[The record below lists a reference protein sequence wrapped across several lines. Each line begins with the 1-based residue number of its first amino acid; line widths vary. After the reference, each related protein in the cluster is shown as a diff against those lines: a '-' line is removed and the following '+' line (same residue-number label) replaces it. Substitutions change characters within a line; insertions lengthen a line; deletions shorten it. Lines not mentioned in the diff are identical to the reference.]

1 MKDNEN
7 ISFEELLASLNEAVE
22 DNSKQLKDIPKDNEL
37 EKTVIMK
44 PVTEKSDGESD
55 GFRERITNTF
65 RKLKNPDVYSAGEDS
80 FARQLKD
87 ASDMRETEN
96 AEKGIPDAAEE
107 LLREATTEFV
117 ISEETRRVGSKELKK
132 AFEDRQQAENE
143 SAVGNKLK
151 EVLASL
157 AEKTKK
163 SKENVYT
170 GDEYTSVDQN
180 KRFLSAFGRDN
191 NSVLIRMVA
200 TVFIALLL
208 FYVDLV
214 PVLNVKLLPSF
225 LMPPEYNVVYTLFQM
240 QLLLFIVLINNKTV
254 GRGFSSLFTGKLTPE
269 TVTLVA
275 FVAVILHDVITILT
289 CTKQNTVCLYNSV
302 CALGFIMALAYE
314 FLNLKTRLSAFR
326 IASGKAVK
334 YTSSRIP
341 DGSSEEKVFSDYAD
355 EDSADMYCVTKT
367 KFINGVMAKL
377 HSPSKVENYT
387 KYIVLASLAVSVV
400 FALISIKNG
409 GAACFHTFTLSL
421 LLCMP
426 LSVFAAA
433 SQPLAR
439 AQSILEKNG
448 TALLGYDSVEEL
460 ASAGVMSFNDSDVF
474 PSAGIKVNNIY
485 IYENNRID
493 HIIYY
498 ASGAFARLGG
508 PLKDVFESA
517 DADGAGACADIKF
530 VSVEKNGFTMLADGK
545 LVTVGKSTFLREK
558 GFLTESIESDAVYE
572 SKGGRIMYMAYDG
585 HLAAKF
591 YIKYTMDTEFAA
603 LLKKADSAGIYI
615 GLRTLDPNI
624 DDSLLATSLNLK
636 KYPVKV
642 VKLKFGEQV
651 SEITESESCPAVSRG
666 ARGGSKALLSAMFLS
681 SRIRF
686 LRKLHLLTCAL
697 SLIIGIVIMAL
708 LLNAGTFGATYAL
721 YPILLQILWTV
732 VTAASTHF
740 LLQ

>member
-7 ISFEELLASLNEAVE
+7 VSFEELLASLNEAIE
-22 DNSKQLKDIPKDNEL
+22 GNSKQLKDIPDDKDITKTIVTKPVL
-37 EKTVIMK
+37 EKS
-44 PVTEKSDGESD
+44 EGEGD

-65 RKLKNPDVYSAGEDS
+65 RKLKNPEVYNVEGDS
-80 FARQLKD
+80 LAMQLKD
-87 ASDMRETEN
+87 AS
-96 AEKGIPDAAEE
+96 EKLDEDGSASTVQDVLKEAA
-107 LLREATTEFV
+107 TVEFV
-117 ISEETRRVGSKELKK
+117 INGETRRVGSKELKK
-132 AFEDRQQAENE
+132 AFEDKRQIEKESVFSIKLIKDFFVKLIAKARENKE
-143 SAVGNKLK
+143 S
-151 EVLASL
+151 
-157 AEKTKK
+157 
-163 SKENVYT
+163 VYT
-170 GDEYTSVDQN
+170 GDEYVSVDQN
-180 KRFLSAFGRDN
+180 KQFLSSFGKDN
-191 NSVLIRMVA
+191 NSVLLRMLS
-200 TVFIALLL
+200 TVFIAFLL

-214 PVLNVKLLPSF
+214 PVLSIKLLPSF

-240 QLLLFIVLINNKTV
+240 QLLLFIVLINNKNV
-254 GRGFSSLFTGKLTPE
+254 GRGFASLFTGWLSPDTI
-269 TVTLVA
+269 TLVT
-275 FVAVILHDVITILT
+275 FTAVMIHDVITILT

-302 CALGFIMALAYE
+302 CALSFIMALAYE

-326 IASGKAVK
+326 IASGKSVK
-334 YTSSRIP
+334 YVSGKIP
-341 DGSSEEKVFSDYAD
+341 DGSSEGKVFSDYAD

-377 HSPSKVENYT
+377 HSPSKFENYI
-387 KYIVLASLAVSVV
+387 KYIVFASLAVSVV
-400 FALISIKNG
+400 FALINIKNG
-409 GAACFHTFTLSL
+409 GAACFHAFTLSL

-426 LSVFAAA
+426 LSVFASA

-439 AQSILEKNG
+439 AQAMLEKHG
-448 TALLGYDSVEEL
+448 TALLGNESVEEL
-460 ASAGVMSFNDSDVF
+460 ASAGVMSFNDRDVF

-493 HIIYY
+493 HVIYY

-517 DADGAGACADIKF
+517 DEDGAGACADINF
-530 VSVEKNGFTMLADGK
+530 ISVEKTGFTMLADGK
-545 LVTVGKSTFLREK
+545 LITVGKSTFLREK

-591 YIKYTMDTEFAA
+591 YIKYTMDTEFAS
-603 LLKKADSAGIYI
+603 LLKKADSVGIYI

-642 VKLKFGEQV
+642 VKLALGEQS
-651 SEITESESCPAVSRG
+651 SEITESVSCPAVSRG

-686 LRKLHLLTCAL
+686 LRKLHLSIAAL
-697 SLIIGIVIMAL
+697 SLIVGIIIMAL
-708 LLNAGTFGATYAL
+708 LINAGTFGATYAL

-732 VTAASTHF
+732 VTVASTHF

>member
-22 DNSKQLKDIPKDNEL
+22 DNSKQLKDIPEENEL
-37 EKTVIMK
+37 EKTVVMK
-44 PVTEKSDGESD
+44 PVSEKSDGESD

-96 AEKGIPDAAEE
+96 AKKGIPDAAED

-132 AFEDRQQAENE
+132 AFEDRQQSEKE
-143 SAVGNKLK
+143 SSVGNKLK

-157 AEKTKK
+157 AEKTKR

-180 KRFLSAFGRDN
+180 KKFLSSFGRDN

-254 GRGFSSLFTGKLTPE
+254 GRGFSSLFTGRLTPE
-269 TVTLVA
+269 TVTLIT

-334 YTSSRIP
+334 YASDRIP

-387 KYIVLASLAVSVV
+387 KYIVLASLAVSIV

-603 LLKKADSAGIYI
+603 LLKKADSVGIYI

-642 VKLKFGEQV
+642 VKLKFGEQI

-697 SLIIGIVIMAL
+697 ALIIGIVIMAL

>member
-1 MKDNEN
+1 
-7 ISFEELLASLNEAVE
+7 
-22 DNSKQLKDIPKDNEL
+22 
-37 EKTVIMK
+37 
-44 PVTEKSDGESD
+44 
-55 GFRERITNTF
+55 
-65 RKLKNPDVYSAGEDS
+65 
-80 FARQLKD
+80 
-87 ASDMRETEN
+87 
-96 AEKGIPDAAEE
+96 
-107 LLREATTEFV
+107 
-117 ISEETRRVGSKELKK
+117 
-132 AFEDRQQAENE
+132 
-143 SAVGNKLK
+143 
-151 EVLASL
+151 
-157 AEKTKK
+157 
-163 SKENVYT
+163 
-170 GDEYTSVDQN
+170 
-180 KRFLSAFGRDN
+180 
-191 NSVLIRMVA
+191 
-200 TVFIALLL
+200 
-208 FYVDLV
+208 
-214 PVLNVKLLPSF
+214 
-225 LMPPEYNVVYTLFQM
+225 
-240 QLLLFIVLINNKTV
+240 LLFIVLINTKTV
-254 GRGFSSLFTGKLTPE
+254 GRGFSSIFAGRLTPE
-269 TVTLVA
+269 TITLVSFA
-275 FVAVILHDVITILT
+275 AIIVHDVITVLT

-302 CALGFIMALAYE
+302 SALSFIMALAYE
-314 FLNLKTRLSAFR
+314 FLGLKTRLSAFR

-334 YTSSRIP
+334 YTISRIP
-341 DGSSEEKVFSDYAD
+341 DASSEEKVFSDYGE

-377 HSPSKVENYT
+377 HSPSKAENYI
-387 KYIVLASLAVSVV
+387 KYTVLASLAVSVI

-421 LLCMP
+421 LLCTP
-426 LSVFAAA
+426 FSIFAAA

-439 AQSILEKNG
+439 AQSVLEKNG
-448 TALLGYDSVEEL
+448 TALLGHDGVEEL

-493 HIIYY
+493 HVIYY

-530 VSVEKNGFTMLADGK
+530 LSVEKNGFTMLADGK
-545 LVTVGKSTFLREK
+545 LITVGKSTFLREN

-603 LLKKADSAGIYI
+603 LLKKADSVGIYI

-624 DDSLLATSLNLK
+624 DDSLLATGLNLK

-642 VKLKFGEQV
+642 VKLKYGEQISGI
-651 SEITESESCPAVSRG
+651 SENESCPAVSRG

-697 SLIIGIVIMAL
+697 ALIIGIVITAL
-708 LLNAGTFGATYAL
+708 LLNAGTFGATYAI

-732 VTAASTHF
+732 VTTASTHF

>member
-7 ISFEELLASLNEAVE
+7 ISFEELLASLNEAIE
-22 DNSKQLKDIPKDNEL
+22 GNSSQLRDIPEDEGL

-44 PVTEKSDGESD
+44 PVSEKTDADTD

-65 RKLKNPDVYSAGEDS
+65 RKLKNPEVYSVEDDS
-80 FARQLKD
+80 LARQLKD
-87 ASDMRETEN
+87 ASDERD
-96 AEKGIPDAAEE
+96 AESGARTAEQI
-107 LLREATTEFV
+107 LREEATVEFT
-117 ISEETRRVGSKELKK
+117 IDSETRRVGSKELKK
-132 AFEDRQQAENE
+132 AFEDKSRAEKE
-143 SAVGNKLK
+143 SSVGKQIKDL
-151 EVLASL
+151 LSSL
-157 AEKTKK
+157 AAKAK
-163 SKENVYT
+163 SEKENVYT
-170 GDEYTSVDQN
+170 GEEYTAVEQN
-180 KRFLSAFGRDN
+180 KKFLSGFGKDN
-191 NSVLIRMVA
+191 NSVLVRMVA
-200 TVFIALLL
+200 TVFISLLL

-214 PVLNVKLLPSF
+214 PVLSIKLLPSF

-240 QLLLFIVLINNKTV
+240 QLLLFIVLINSKTV
-254 GRGFSSLFTGKLTPE
+254 GRGFTSLFTGRLTPE
-269 TVTLVA
+269 TITLVSFA
-275 FVAVILHDVITILT
+275 AVVIHDVITILT

-326 IASGKAVK
+326 IASGKSLK
-334 YTSSRIP
+334 YVTERIAP
-341 DGSSEEKVFSDYAD
+341 GSSEEKTFSDYAD
-355 EDSADMYCVTKT
+355 EESADMYRVSKT
-367 KFINGVMAKL
+367 KFIDGVMAKL
-377 HSPSKVENYT
+377 HSPAKIEGYT
-387 KYIVLASLAVSVV
+387 KYVVLASLAVSVV
-400 FALISIKNG
+400 FALINIKNG
-409 GAACFHTFTLSL
+409 GAACFHAFTLSL

-426 LSVFAAA
+426 LSMFTAS

-439 AQSILEKNG
+439 AQSVLEKNG
-448 TALLGYDSVEEL
+448 TAILGNESVEKL
-460 ASAGVMSFNDSDVF
+460 ASAGVMSFADSDVF

-485 IYENNRID
+485 IYENYRID

-517 DADGAGACADIKF
+517 DADGAGACADIRF
-530 VSVEKNGFTMLADGK
+530 VSVEKTGFTMLADGK
-545 LVTVGKSTFLREK
+545 LITVGKSTFLREK
-558 GFLTESIESDAVYE
+558 GFLTESLESDAVYE

-603 LLKKADSAGIYI
+603 LLKKADSVGIYV

-642 VKLKFGEQV
+642 VKLEISEQS
-651 SEITESESCPAVSRG
+651 SEITQNESSPAVSRG
-666 ARGGSKALLSAMFLS
+666 ARGGSKALLSAMYLS

-686 LRKLHLLTCAL
+686 LRKLHLCMGAL

-708 LLNAGTFGATYAL
+708 LINAGTFGATYAL